1 MPSRPLRFRLS
12 CAEEV
17 YVSQRTQRL
26 ADQIQRE
33 IATLIRQE
41 IKDPRIGMVTV
52 SSVKV
57 SPDMG
62 YADIYVTVMG
72 STLDD
77 TAESRKESLG
87 VLNAAA
93 GFLRGEVGRAIK
105 TRITPR
111 LRFHYDE
118 ITARGNRMA
127 TLIHQAVSE
136 DQDRAAGRA
145 DDIGDAANDPVSRD

>member
-1 MPSRPLRFRLS
+1 M
-12 CAEEV
+12 
-17 YVSQRTQRL
+17 SQRTQRL
-26 ADQIQRE
+26 GDQIQRE
-33 IATLIRQE
+33 IANLIRTE
-41 IKDPRIGMVTV
+41 IKDPRLGMVTV
-52 SSVKV
+52 SAVKV

-72 STLDD
+72 STLDEKPE
-77 TAESRKESLG
+77 ESIA

-118 ITARGNRMA
+118 VVARGNRMA
-127 TLIHQAVSE
+127 TLINEAVRE
-136 DQDRAAGRA
+136 DESRARELGNVP
-145 DDIGDAANDPVSRD
+145 AANDGEV